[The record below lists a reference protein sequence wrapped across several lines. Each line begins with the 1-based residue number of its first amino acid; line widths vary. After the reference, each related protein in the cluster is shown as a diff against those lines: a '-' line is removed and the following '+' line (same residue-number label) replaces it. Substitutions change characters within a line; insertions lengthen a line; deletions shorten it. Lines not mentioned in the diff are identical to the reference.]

1 MNLTYRVGL
10 QTIDNLITALKPQ
23 FVHASRFGR
32 VARCLVF
39 SSQKNRSPFT
49 IITTFSSD
57 MPLFQDHPLRSAG
70 FAIALAVGHMF
81 TKFLNSSYAFHLTQ
95 TSVAILGISGLMFLI
110 AMNHRRGEE
119 RPNPMSQMQEEIVLI
134 VGFGLLWVVIS
145 LGWKAMTGS
154 GLESEHSLPGR
165 SGAASRGE
173 RPYPCSDSDILCI
186 IEEYSYF

>member
-1 MNLTYRVGL
+1 
-10 QTIDNLITALKPQ
+10 
-23 FVHASRFGR
+23 
-32 VARCLVF
+32 
-39 SSQKNRSPFT
+39 
-49 IITTFSSD
+49 

-70 FAIALAVGHMF
+70 CIAIALAVGHMF

-134 VGFGLLWVVIS
+134 VGFGLLWVGEYTPVNNRRISIQSLYTVIS